1 MSDGFIKKLQGFWEL
16 CVKNQGQRPN
26 HIFLIISQPINT
38 YPPMDFMDSNSR
50 EARSE
55 IKDWRQSWAGTQ
67 PMNPQGYAS
76 YVSL

>member
-16 CVKNQGQRPN
+16 CVKNQGQRPNISRNQGQRPN

-55 IKDWRQSWAGTQ
+55 IKDWRQS
-67 PMNPQGYAS
+67 
-76 YVSL
+76 